1 VDGPTKKRW
10 VCVWGACT
18 FGQAV
23 MGVLARKVRL
33 REDSHWTHIG
43 VGWYGLKFERSCH
56 YLGYLKPHFKV
67 AFAYHKFLGF

>member
-1 VDGPTKKRW
+1 
-10 VCVWGACT
+10 
-18 FGQAV
+18 